1 MTELTITQWEAMIGQ
16 AYELDAEVD
25 RIEKETLA
33 PVRKARDELYEK
45 ILGHL
50 AQQEISSYKSK
61 HGTIVRMR
69 RYSVRVPADYQ
80 AKQKF
85 FHWLHIQS
93 EDLYWKMMTVN
104 SQSLNAFYKE
114 QMELAKESGDL
125 NFEIPGIGEPTLM
138 ESLSLRKGR

>member
-1 MTELTITQWEAMIGQ
+1 MSELTISQWEEMIGQ
-16 AYELDAEVD
+16 AYALDAEVD
-25 RIEKETLA
+25 RIEAETLA
-33 PVRKARDELYEK
+33 PVKKARDALYEK

-50 AQQEISSYKSK
+50 AQQEMSSYKCK
-61 HGTIVRMR
+61 HGLVVRTR

-85 FHWLHIQS
+85 FHWLHTQG

-114 QMELAKESGDL
+114 QMELAKETGDL
-125 NFEIPGIGEPTLM
+125 NFEMPGIGEPTLM